1 MLPRVRALVAL
12 TLALILCA
20 AGDAHPLGM
29 ASVNR
34 YLGVKAHAQELE
46 LRFLLDLAEI
56 SAWTEIERLDGDHDG
71 RVTPGEREA
80 WLARFV
86 PEATRESASP

>member
-1 MLPRVRALVAL
+1 MRALVAL
-12 TLALILCA
+12 TLALILCAA

-46 LRFLLDLAEI
+46 LDHLLDLAEI
-56 SAWTEIERLDGDHDG
+56 PAWAEIERLDGDHDG
-71 RVTPGEREA
+71 RVTPAEREA
-80 WLARFV
+80 G
-86 PEATRESASP
+86 